1 MERERI
7 LFELSETKRRV
18 ADILVKIDQ
27 RKFLVEK
34 LSRKFDK
41 EKHLVLLFLITK
53 SQEKISQLSK
63 ELQEKRVLIAS
74 LEEKLSE

>member
-1 MERERI
+1 MEQEKV

-27 RKFLVEK
+27 RKYLVEK

-63 ELQEKRVLIAS
+63 ELQEKRMLISS
-74 LEEKLSE
+74 LEGKLSK

>member
-1 MERERI
+1 MEQEKI
-7 LFELSETKRRV
+7 LFELSETKRQV

-74 LEEKLSE
+74 LEERLSE